1 MAAAARGMLAFWMG
15 GAGAVTPT
23 TTGGVK
29 SLLAPWMGGAGA
41 PPAAATTGG
50 NRSLLA
56 FWLGGA
62 GAVPGDVPPPT
73 PPVNNVLTGGGGNRR
88 ATSRANDSTGP
99 QFGAEFARVQAARLR
114 RQREDELML
123 TIIVQAVTKGLL

>member
-1 MAAAARGMLAFWMG
+1 MAAAPRSLLAFWMG
-15 GAGAVTPT
+15 GAGASPSSAPA
-23 TTGGVK
+23 GG
-29 SLLAPWMGGAGA
+29 P
-41 PPAAATTGG
+41 
-50 NRSLLA
+50 RSLLA

-62 GAVPGDVPPPT
+62 GALPGDVPPPS

-88 ATSRANDSTGP
+88 ATSRADDSTGP
-99 QFGAEFARVQAARLR
+99 QFGAEFARVQAAKLR

>member
-1 MAAAARGMLAFWMG
+1 MAGGFYSPLAPWLG
-15 GAGAVTPT
+15 GAGAGVVTVRP
-23 TTGGVK
+23 GF
-29 SLLAPWMGGAGA
+29 
-41 PPAAATTGG
+41 
-50 NRSLLA
+50 RSPLA

-88 ATSRANDSTGP
+88 ATSRADDSTGP
-99 QFGAEFARVQAARLR
+99 QFGAEFARVQAAKLR